1 MPSSQ
6 GALSTSSAS
15 STIMD
20 RSAVAT
26 TAEKADRI
34 PYESSS
40 SARPSLDR
48 IPSQQH
54 EADANMYPDPSS
66 VVEADLEK
74 GGFAPVPQPTGAKSP
89 GSGDASSAAIGDEA
103 PSGPAAPPGM
113 NPADFPDGGIQAWTV
128 VFGGWCALFCTFGLI
143 NCVGV
148 FQAYYVQGPLS
159 QYPSSTVAW
168 ITSLQVW
175 TQTFMGV
182 VFGRF
187 YDSYGP
193 KYLLYGGTVVY
204 VFGLMMTS
212 LSTQYYQFILA
223 QSIVSSVGSSACFN
237 ASMAAVTSWFFRR
250 RAAAFGVMV
259 SGSSLGGVILPIMM
273 SKMIS
278 QVGFPWAIRA
288 VAFMFLLLLGVA
300 CLTVKSRLPPRPRP
314 FVFREYVDS
323 LREPPMIITV
333 CALFLFF
340 WGMFLPFN
348 FIILQ
353 ARAQGMDENLV
364 IYLLPIM
371 NAVSILGRIIPG
383 IVADKVGRYNVMI
396 FITFVSAVFC
406 LGLWIPGKSNAAI
419 VVFLVIFGFSS
430 GGFISLAPACIAQ
443 ISDIRQIGVRTG
455 TAFAVQS
462 FGALTGS
469 PIAGAIVASQGGSY
483 LGLQLFCGFSMLASV
498 GVFFAARTAQVGLH
512 LKKVV

>member
-1 MPSSQ
+1 MRHSND
-6 GALSTSSAS
+6 GLTTSSAS
-15 STIMD
+15 STVMD
-20 RSAVAT
+20 RSHPAT
-26 TAEKADRI
+26 MADVEKADRS
-34 PYESSS
+34 PYDSSS
-40 SARPSLDR
+40 PARHSLDR
-48 IPSQQH
+48 IPSQQR
-54 EADANMYPDPSS
+54 ETDANMYPKPSD

-74 GGFAPVPQPTGAKSP
+74 GGPAPAHHLIGADADAETKP
-89 GSGDASSAAIGDEA
+89 GEGA
-103 PSGPAAPPGM
+103 PPAPAAPPGI
-113 NPADFPDGGIQAWTV
+113 NPADFPDGGAEAWSM
-128 VFGGWCALFCTFGLI
+128 VFGGWLTLFCTFGLI

-148 FQAYYVQGPLS
+148 FQAYYMQGPLRE
-159 QYPSSTVAW
+159 YPPSTVAW
-168 ITSLQVW
+168 ITSTQVW

-182 VFGRF
+182 VFGRL

-193 KYLLYGGTVVY
+193 KYLMYGGTVVY

-237 ASMAAVTSWFFRR
+237 AAMASVTSWFFRR
-250 RAAAFGVMV
+250 RAAAFGIMV
-259 SGSSLGGVILPIMM
+259 SGSSVGGVVLPIMM
-273 SKMIS
+273 SKMIA

-288 VAFMFLLLLGVA
+288 VAFLFLFLLGVS

-314 FVFREYVDS
+314 LVLKEYVDS
-323 LREPPMIITV
+323 LREPPMAITV
-333 CALFLFF
+333 CAMFLFF

-348 FIILQ
+348 FVILQ

-371 NAVSILGRIIPG
+371 NAFSILGRIIPG
-383 IVADKVGRYNVMI
+383 IVADKIGRYNVMV
-396 FITFVSAVFC
+396 FITLVSAVFC
-406 LGLWIPGKSNAAI
+406 LGLWIPGKNNAAI
-419 VVFLVIFGFSS
+419 IVFLVVFGFSS
-430 GGFISLAPACIAQ
+430 GGFISLVPACIAQ

-483 LGLQLFCGFSMLASV
+483 LGLQLFCGLVMLASV
-498 GVFFAARTAQVGLH
+498 FVFFCARTVQVGWH
-512 LKKVV
+512 LRKIV